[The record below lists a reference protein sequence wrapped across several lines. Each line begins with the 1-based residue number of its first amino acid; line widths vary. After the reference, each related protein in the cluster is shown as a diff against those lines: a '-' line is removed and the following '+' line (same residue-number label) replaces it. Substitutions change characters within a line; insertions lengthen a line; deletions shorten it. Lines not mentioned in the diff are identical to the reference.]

1 MADYDIMTRTVQGQ
15 NGKNFANKNHLDGV
29 ENSGVL
35 LSKNI
40 KLCLLTKDERFHV
53 IGGMNQ
59 FGIQCGN
66 ELIPLSEIGSDQW
79 NIVAGKTVPVNMN
92 CSRFFLNHQNFLSIV
107 SDVKGDSA
115 SKEETEMV
123 LDLTKKELS
132 SARDYYM
139 ILEWEKKNSSTGEIE
154 TVKAEVKRIIGAVL
168 TSYNMSFGSGIVVLE
183 QAQLQAAGIDDG
195 LK

>member
-1 MADYDIMTRTVQGQ
+1 MADDNIFSRTVQGQ

-29 ENSGVL
+29 ESSGVL

-40 KLCLLTKDERFHV
+40 KLCLFTPDIKFHV

-59 FGIQCGN
+59 FGIRCGN

-107 SDVKGDSA
+107 SDVKGASA
-115 SKEETEMV
+115 SKEDTEMV

-139 ILEWEKKNSSTGEIE
+139 IFEWEKKNSSTGEIE
-154 TVKAEVKRIIGAVL
+154 TVRTEVKKIIGAVL
-168 TSYNMSFGSGIVVLE
+168 TSYNMSFGSGIVVME
-183 QAQLQAAGIDDG
+183 QAELQAAGIDDE

>member
-1 MADYDIMTRTVQGQ
+1 M
-15 NGKNFANKNHLDGV
+15 F
-29 ENSGVL
+29 
-35 LSKNI
+35 
-40 KLCLLTKDERFHV
+40 TKDERFHV

-107 SDVKGDSA
+107 SDVKGASA
-115 SKEETEMV
+115 TKEETEMV

-139 ILEWEKKNSSTGEIE
+139 IFEWEKKNSSTGEIE
-154 TVKAEVKRIIGAVL
+154 TVKTEVKKIIGAVL
-168 TSYNMSFGSGIVVLE
+168 TSYNMSFGSGIVVME
-183 QAQLQAAGIDDG
+183 QAQLQAAGIDDN
-195 LK
+195 L

>member
-1 MADYDIMTRTVQGQ
+1 MADDNIFSRTVQGQ

-29 ENSGVL
+29 ERSGVL

-40 KLCLLTKDERFHV
+40 KLCLFTPDNKFHV

-107 SDVKGDSA
+107 SDVKGASA

-139 ILEWEKKNSSTGEIE
+139 IFEWEKKNSSTGEIE
-154 TVKAEVKRIIGAVL
+154 TVRTEVKKIIGAVL
-168 TSYNMSFGSGIVVLE
+168 TSYNMSFGSGIVVME
-183 QAQLQAAGIDDG
+183 QAQLQAAGIDDE